1 MSESTEPAQPSPEG
15 RRRHPLARGIG
26 LLALMVDTDQ
36 ETHGVRELAGRLGVS
51 PSTVHRLVT
60 DLESLGLASRTANGS
75 YRLGLEFLR
84 LAWTAADRFPMHEVA
99 IDTLRELTEQSGE
112 SSFFGVY
119 GEPRQEMM
127 FTFTVESPHPLR
139 YALPQHEWLPLHAGA
154 SGLAILAFLPEEVRE
169 EVLSRPL
176 AATTGRTITDPV
188 RLRERLER
196 IRADGYS
203 ITHGERI
210 EGAIAIAAPVFGP
223 LGSVAG
229 STGLTLP
236 DARFKDAH
244 EASLTSLVREI
255 ADRLSGYMSGSRDPR
270 TGILRRSAEFGDRV
284 SD

>member
-1 MSESTEPAQPSPEG
+1 MSKSTEPAQPAIEG
-15 RRRHPLARGIG
+15 RRRHPLARGIE
-26 LLALMVDTDQ
+26 LLSLMVDTDQ

-99 IDTLRELTEQSGE
+99 VDTLQELTEQSGE

-139 YALPQHEWLPLHAGA
+139 YSLPQHEWLPLHAGA

-169 EVLSRPL
+169 EVITQPL
-176 AATTGRTITDPV
+176 VAPTERTITDPSK
-188 RLRERLER
+188 LRKRLEQ
-196 IRADGYS
+196 IRVDGYS

-210 EGAIAIAAPVFGP
+210 DGAIAIAAPVFGP

-236 DARFKDAH
+236 DARFKEEHAT
-244 EASLTSLVREI
+244 SLASLVRET
-255 ADRLSGYMSGSRDPR
+255 AEQLSGYMSGSRDPR
-270 TGILRRSAEFGDRV
+270 TGIARHSPALRGRSAD
-284 SD
+284 